1 MTDIIAAQTSKT
13 PEISFDTDTN
23 TLRIVGKSYPED
35 LYAFWQPVT
44 DQVQTLLNARDT
56 LFTFEFALTYHNSGT
71 TRVIIN
77 FIKDAERILSESS
90 RQIRIKWYFDPED
103 EQTEEQGGDY
113 RDLCDGVTFEL
124 IGQEVS

>member
-44 DQVQTLLNARDT
+44 DQVQTLLNARDA

-103 EQTEEQGGDY
+103 EQTEEQGEDY